1 MTPHLGR
8 LSAARF
14 LDYLRE
20 RLPGPGIVIT
30 PAGAP
35 TYAATPYPDGIGTL
49 PPSYRSDQ
57 DAVLP
62 RAVGAGAEVARAAW
76 APLGS
81 FLAQQATIAHEA
93 DALLIGQIHHPGAE
107 RSWDAMQPSVAPS
120 ASDGEWPTQRPHE
133 LTDAEVDELVAA
145 YVANAAWIVA
155 TGADGVEV
163 HAAHGYLLNRFL
175 SPYYNRRV
183 GRYGGDNR
191 WAVMHAILAGIRTA
205 IGPRAVLGVRLPA
218 WEQVEGGLTSEDV
231 AAGAA
236 GCAQWLSYINLS
248 LGNHDG
254 LAAGRPVLAYTT
266 PWLVE
271 RPSLSAA
278 AAMVRAAA
286 DVPMLVTG
294 GVTSAADVEALLA
307 GGADLVGIARA
318 VIADAGFARKVLAGD
333 GAAIA
338 ECVGCNECTYVP
350 FSCPVNPAAGRE
362 AELRITPAV
371 ARRTVAVV
379 GAGPAGLA
387 AALAAAQ
394 RGHRVTVYDRA
405 PRLGGRLAELVR
417 DPARARWTSWLD
429 RLPAQA
435 TARLDVRLDL
445 AVDDSAALEADVIV
459 WATGAVP
466 APPGF
471 STDGSAAV
479 LTSSD
484 VLAGARPPGPVL
496 VVGGTEP
503 HVDPLLTARLLA
515 ADGLSV
521 RVVSELVTIAPAVE
535 RRTLNH
541 LLRLLSELGVEVAT
555 STQVAEIAGGA
566 ARTVALL
573 SGRTTEVPVGAVVL
587 AHTRRPDPLATRI
600 AVRGQERPV
609 YIVGDA
615 LAPRRLTHAVLEGA
629 RFGASL

>member
-8 LSAARF
+8 LSSARF

-30 PAGAP
+30 PAGAA
-35 TYAATPYPDGIGTL
+35 TYAATSYPDGIGTL
-49 PPSYRSDQ
+49 PPSYRGDQ

-62 RAVGAGAEVARAAW
+62 RAAGAGAEAARAAW
-76 APLGS
+76 EPIGS
-81 FLAQQATIAHEA
+81 FLAQQAAITHDAG
-93 DALLIGQIHHPGAE
+93 ALLVGQIHHPGAE
-107 RSWDAMQPSVAPS
+107 RSWDALQPSVAPS
-120 ASDGEWPTQRPHE
+120 ATDGEWPVQRPHE

-145 YVANAAWIVA
+145 YVANAAWIGA
-155 TGADGVEV
+155 AGADGVEV

-175 SPYYNRRV
+175 SPHYNRRT
-183 GRYGGDNR
+183 GRYGGENR
-191 WAVMHAILAGIRTA
+191 WAVLHEILAGIRAA
-205 IGPRAVLGVRLPA
+205 IGPTAVLGVRLPA
-218 WEQVEGGLTSEDV
+218 WEQVEGGLTADDV

-236 GCAQWLSYINLS
+236 GCAPWLSYLNLS

-266 PWLVE
+266 PWLVD

-278 AAMVRAAA
+278 AATVRAAA
-286 DVPMLVTG
+286 GVPVLVTG
-294 GVTSAADVEALLA
+294 GVTSVADVEALLV

-338 ECVGCNECTYVP
+338 ECIGCNECTYVP
-350 FSCPVNPAAGRE
+350 FSCPVNPTAGRE
-362 AELRITPAV
+362 AELRITA
-371 ARRTVAVV
+371 AAAQFRVAVV
-379 GAGPAGLA
+379 GGGPAGLA
-387 AALAAAQ
+387 AALAAAE
-394 RGHRVTVYDRA
+394 RGHRVTIYERA
-405 PRLGGRLAELVR
+405 PRLGGRLTELVR

-429 RLPAQA
+429 RLTAQA
-435 TARLDVRLDL
+435 TARLDVRLGA
-445 AVDDSAALEADVIV
+445 AVDDPAALDADVVV
-459 WATGAVP
+459 WATGAEP
-466 APPGF
+466 GSPGF
-471 STDGSAAV
+471 TTDGSAAV

-515 ADGLSV
+515 AEGLPV
-521 RVVSELVTIAPAVE
+521 RVVSELVTVAPAVE
-535 RRTLNH
+535 QRTLNH
-541 LLRLLSELGVEVAT
+541 LLRLLAELGVEIVT
-555 STQVAEIAGGA
+555 STQVTAITGGA
-566 ARTVALL
+566 ARTLALL
-573 SGRTTEVPVGAVVL
+573 SGRTSEVPVGAVVL

-600 AVRGQERPV
+600 AASRHDRPV
-609 YIVGDA
+609 YVVGDA